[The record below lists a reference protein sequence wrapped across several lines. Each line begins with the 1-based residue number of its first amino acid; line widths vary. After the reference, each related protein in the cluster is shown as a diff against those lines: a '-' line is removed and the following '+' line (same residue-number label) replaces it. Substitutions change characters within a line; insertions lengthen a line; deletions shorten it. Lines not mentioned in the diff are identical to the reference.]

1 MKNIEKYLKDFLIKF
16 LKKIDNEI
24 LWEIYETVSQDIDG
38 EILKV
43 IDNEIFF
50 RGAERVFGEIFK
62 IYYQK

>member
-1 MKNIEKYLKDFLIKF
+1 MKNIEKYLKDFLIRF

-24 LWEIYETVSQDIDG
+24 LWKIYETVSQEIDG

-43 IDNEIFF
+43 IDN
-50 RGAERVFGEIFK
+50 ERVFGEIFK